1 MSVEI
6 LSIIVLI
13 VMFIIAS
20 IFPINLG
27 IFGFVAAFIVGN
39 LISGLEI
46 EEIFSGFPAS
56 LFVIL
61 AGVTYL
67 FSIAQTNGTIDLI
80 TQSGLRLVRG
90 NIGLVP
96 WIMFILSTLLTSV
109 GAHGVASVAV
119 FAPIALRLA
128 AQNNIN
134 PLMMG
139 IMVTQGAFAGSYS
152 PINPVGV
159 VVNGVLQSRD
169 LPTAPGLL
177 YLNALIFSVVF
188 AGIIFVIFGGVRL
201 LKKQLNHDVTHT
213 SEIATTLEENTDI
226 QEVTKITWYKGAT
239 LAGIVL
245 MVILTLV
252 FDANIGFA
260 AFTVGLVLALFSP
273 REQSGVLARMPWAV
287 ILMISGIVTYVGVI
301 EKIGTTEYLT
311 HLIEKVGNPMI
322 AALAA
327 SYIGGVISAFAS
339 TTGILA
345 AILPM
350 AAPILQDPTIS
361 AIGVITA
368 ICIVSAIVD
377 LSPFSTNGALLL
389 ANVQGV
395 KERVFFRQILIFSIV
410 IIATALGIAWLVFV
424 LIGIP

>member
-139 IMVTQGAFAGSYS
+139 ILVTQGAFAGSYS

-201 LKKQLNHDVTHT
+201 LKKQLNRDVPHT

-287 ILMISGIVTYVGVI
+287 ILMISGIVTYVGVM

-368 ICIVSAIVD
+368 ICIASAIVD

-410 IIATALGIAWLVFV
+410 IIATAPGIAWLVFV